1 MTIQD
6 LKTNRDL
13 IIKTIKLQ
21 SSDSSSVSGVMNKM
35 LVWLNSRE
43 DFKIMKATKQN
54 VKSFTSKAT
63 LSWIKNDYKPVI
75 TQDWL
80 EKREVSKWA
89 SRMWRPVRWCVR
101 PIMPT
106 NNFMEVTRVSSH
118 DALTGHARSLSR
130 CFVYPVCI
138 CSA

>member
-89 SRMWRPVRWCVR
+89 S
-101 PIMPT
+101 I
-106 NNFMEVTRVSSH
+106 S
-118 DALTGHARSLSR
+118 
-130 CFVYPVCI
+130 Y
-138 CSA
+138 